1 MFIAALSSFTDV
13 DFTLGKSLT
22 NTGHNSGC
30 GHESSEEINMEIND
44 AIWQDYDS
52 SGQIDAKLA
61 TIRNWIPADV
71 GSIIDLGCGN
81 GIICNALAS
90 EYAVTAIDISETAL
104 KAVKVSKLL
113 ASATD
118 IPFADNSF
126 DLAFSSEMLE
136 HLSSPDLEKAA
147 REMLRVARKYLLIS
161 VPNREQLGKS
171 MVKCKVCAE
180 VYHAY
185 GHLHSFTDSSLRGLF
200 PGTQKL
206 DSLCFGPT
214 SKDYHPLLLRVRN
227 HLGGQ
232 YFHPAAPVLCPRCG
246 SDTFVYRSNPV
257 SKACNLLNNAIS
269 RPKPYWL
276 MLLLVKV
283 GH

>member
-1 MFIAALSSFTDV
+1 
-13 DFTLGKSLT
+13 
-22 NTGHNSGC
+22 
-30 GHESSEEINMEIND
+30 
-44 AIWQDYDS
+44 
-52 SGQIDAKLA
+52 
-61 TIRNWIPADV
+61 
-71 GSIIDLGCGN
+71 
-81 GIICNALAS
+81 
-90 EYAVTAIDISETAL
+90 L

-147 REMLRVARKYLLIS
+147 REMVRVARKYLLIS

-214 SKDYHPLLLRVRN
+214 SKDYHPVAAGQKSPWGPILPSCRTSVVSPLRKRN
-227 HLGGQ
+227 
-232 YFHPAAPVLCPRCG
+232 LC
-246 SDTFVYRSNPV
+246 VW
-257 SKACNLLNNAIS
+257 I
-269 RPKPYWL
+269 
-276 MLLLVKV
+276 
-283 GH
+283 

>member
-1 MFIAALSSFTDV
+1 MR
-13 DFTLGKSLT
+13 
-22 NTGHNSGC
+22 
-30 GHESSEEINMEIND
+30 IND

-52 SGQIDAKLA
+52 SGQIEAKLA
-61 TIRNWIPADV
+61 IIRKWIPEDV
-71 GSIIDLGCGN
+71 GTVIDVGCGN

-90 EYAVTAIDISETAL
+90 DYEVTAIDISETAL
-104 KAVKVSKLL
+104 KTVNVNKLL

-126 DLAFSSEMLE
+126 DLVFSSEMLE
-136 HLSSPDLEKAA
+136 HLSSADLVEAA
-147 REMLRVARKYLLIS
+147 HEMLRVTKKYLLIS
-161 VPNREQLGKS
+161 VPFQEQLSKS

-185 GHLHSFTDSSLRGLF
+185 GHLHSFHESSLRALF

-206 DSLCFGPT
+206 DSRSFGPS
-214 SKDYHPLLLRVRN
+214 SKDYHPLLLWVKK

-246 SDTFVYRSNPV
+246 SDTFVYRSNPI
-257 SKACNLLNNAIS
+257 SKACNLLNNGIS

-276 MLLLVKV
+276 MLLLVKT
-283 GH
+283 GQIS